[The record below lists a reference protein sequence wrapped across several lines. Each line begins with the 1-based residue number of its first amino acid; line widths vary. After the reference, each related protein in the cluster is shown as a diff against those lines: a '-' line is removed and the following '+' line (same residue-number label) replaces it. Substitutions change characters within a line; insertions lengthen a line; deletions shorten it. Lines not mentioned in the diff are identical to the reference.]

1 MESDLAARRRA
12 LVSERIARGLSINA
26 AAKAIGIAPG
36 TLNACERGESISLR
50 SAKLI
55 ADFYG
60 CTVVELVAVEGVR

>member
-1 MESDLAARRRA
+1 M
-12 LVSERIARGLSINA
+12 SERIARGLSINA